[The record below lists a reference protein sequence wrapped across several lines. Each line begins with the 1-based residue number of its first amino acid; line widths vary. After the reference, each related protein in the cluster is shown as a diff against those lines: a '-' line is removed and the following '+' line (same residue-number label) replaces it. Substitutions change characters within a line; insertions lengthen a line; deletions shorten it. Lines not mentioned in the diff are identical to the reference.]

1 MIVGDLIYM
10 FMFWGLGVFT
20 GLGLG
25 VSLGVD
31 RYIKMQRQL
40 EESWY
45 DERDK
50 GDHLDVIA

>member
-50 GDHLDVIA
+50 GNDLDVIA

>member
-50 GDHLDVIA
+50 GDNLDVIA